1 VRGSKNPQIAT
12 ANGMPPDSASPSF
25 QDVESHRG
33 YLIRYARAQ
42 LRDDQQAEEVV
53 QEALLAALEGL
64 GGFNAK
70 SSLRTWLTSI
80 LRFKIID
87 FQRRVTAERAQYVT
101 PGDEVES
108 AEEFFDS
115 LFDDSGHRFTL
126 TTAWQNPEDALQEKA
141 FFAALE
147 KCLDMLPP
155 TTGRVF
161 FKRDVLGHDTDVICK
176 EEGITA
182 SNCWVMLHRARL
194 SLRECL
200 NQTWFQER

>member
-1 VRGSKNPQIAT
+1 MSAHP
-12 ANGMPPDSASPSF
+12 ASPTF

-42 LRDDQQAEEVV
+42 LRDEQQAEECV

-64 GGFNAK
+64 SGFNAK
-70 SSLRTWLTSI
+70 SALRTWLTSI

-101 PGDEVES
+101 PDEEVES
-108 AEEFFDS
+108 AEALFAN
-115 LFDDSGHRFTL
+115 LFDDTGHRVTFTA
-126 TTAWQNPEDALQEKA
+126 AWVEPDRALEEKA

-147 KCLDMLPP
+147 KCLDALPP

-161 FKRDVLGHDTDVICK
+161 FKRDVMGHDTDAICK

-200 NQTWFQER
+200 NQTWFAGTERTGPG

>member
-1 VRGSKNPQIAT
+1 
-12 ANGMPPDSASPSF
+12 MPSESAAPSF
-25 QDVESHRG
+25 HDVESHRG

-42 LRDDQQAEEVV
+42 LRDEHQAEECV

-64 GGFNAK
+64 AGFSAK

-101 PGDEVES
+101 PDEEVES
-108 AEEFFDS
+108 AEALFDS
-115 LFDDSGHRFTL
+115 LFDDSGHRVTFTA
-126 TTAWQNPEDALQEKA
+126 AWVQPDQALEQKA

-147 KCLDMLPP
+147 KCLDALPP

-194 SLRECL
+194 GLRECL
-200 NQTWFQER
+200 NRTWFEDR

>member
-1 VRGSKNPQIAT
+1 
-12 ANGMPPDSASPSF
+12 
-25 QDVESHRG
+25 
-33 YLIRYARAQ
+33 
-42 LRDDQQAEEVV
+42 V

-64 GGFNAK
+64 AGFNAK

-87 FQRRVTAERAQYVT
+87 FQRRVTAERAQYVS
-101 PGDEVES
+101 PGEEVES

-115 LFDDSGHRFTL
+115 LFDDTGHRVTFTA
-126 TTAWQNPEDALQEKA
+126 AWVQPEEALEQKA

-147 KCLDMLPP
+147 KCLDALPP

-161 FKRDVLGHDTDVICK
+161 FKRDVLGHETEDICK

-194 SLRECL
+194 GLRECL
-200 NQTWFQER
+200 NRTWFQES

>member
-1 VRGSKNPQIAT
+1 MTSFS
-12 ANGMPPDSASPSF
+12 MPPDSPPPNF
-25 QDVESHRG
+25 DDVEGHRG

-42 LRDDQQAEEVV
+42 LRDEQQAEEVV

-64 GGFNAK
+64 GGFNGK
-70 SSLRTWLTSI
+70 STLRTWLTSI

-87 FQRRVTAERAQYVT
+87 FQRRVTAERAQYVS

-115 LFDDSGHRFTL
+115 LFDDTGHRVTM
-126 TTAWQNPEDALQEKA
+126 TTAWVQPEQALEQKA

-147 KCLDMLPP
+147 KCLDALPP

-161 FKRDVLGHDTDVICK
+161 FKRDVLGHDTDTICK

-194 SLRECL
+194 GLRECL
-200 NQTWFQER
+200 NQTWFGEH